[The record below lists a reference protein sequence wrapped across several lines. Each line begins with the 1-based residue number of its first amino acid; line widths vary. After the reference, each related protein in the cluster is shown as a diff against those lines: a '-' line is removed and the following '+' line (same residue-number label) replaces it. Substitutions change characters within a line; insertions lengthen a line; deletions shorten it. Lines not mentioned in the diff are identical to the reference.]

1 MVKIRPAGE
10 EDRRVI
16 RKMVFAENLDPTSLK
31 WQNFLVAELVGSIVG
46 IGQVRKHRG
55 CRELGSL
62 VVLKE
67 YRERGIAGRLMAE
80 LEKAAGYPI
89 FLFCEAK
96 MEGYYTGHGYEVISW
111 RDVPTA
117 LRLKLLP
124 TFLFRIFG
132 IRVLV
137 MRKGQTENAI
147 VKKWITIGNSNRTDC
162 GSISERQ

>member
-67 YRERGIAGRLMAE
+67 YRRKGIGRMLMA
-80 LEKAAGYPI
+80 AA
-89 FLFCEAK
+89 EAWAK
-96 MEGYYTGHGYEVISW
+96 RNGLDYIGLNVSSRNEAAIALYREEGFEIE
-111 RDVPTA
+111 
-117 LRLKLLP
+117 
-124 TFLFRIFG
+124 TFR
-132 IRVLV
+132 
-137 MRKGQTENAI
+137 MW
-147 VKKWITIGNSNRTDC
+147 KKIG
-162 GSISERQ
+162 